1 MQLNL
6 FNSSGISAA
15 VAVLA
20 TQGGI
25 EARGAIFTRVE
36 VVDFILDLVG
46 YTEDQPLYHK
56 RLLEPSFGGGDFL
69 LPVVGRLLNTWRAS
83 KNGYSVVEELGD
95 SLRAVE
101 LHRETFA
108 ATRGAV
114 IERIKHEGIAA
125 KSAIAL
131 ADRWVMQGDFLL
143 EPPEGQFDFVVGNPP
158 YVRQ

>member
-6 FNSSGISAA
+6 FNSSRISAA
-15 VAVLA
+15 VEVLA

-25 EARGAIFTRVE
+25 QARGAIFTRAE

-46 YTEDQPLYHK
+46 YTEDQPLYQK

-83 KNGYSVVEELGD
+83 KSGYSIVEELGD
-95 SLRAVE
+95 SSGPWSCIGKLSPRHVRPLLNASN
-101 LHRETFA
+101 
-108 ATRGAV
+108 TRGLQ
-114 IERIKHEGIAA
+114 R
-125 KSAIAL
+125 SATAL

-143 EPPEGQFDFVVGNPP
+143 
-158 YVRQ
+158 RAS